1 VRSPSAT
8 ERETSMQTLRCV
20 AGIDVHKKMLAVVV
34 GRVGEQTIEVERAK
48 FSTTTQDLKRL
59 EDWLA
64 TRGVDEVVMESAGQY
79 HKPVWLQLEGRF
91 QLHLAQARSNRGPR
105 GRKRDFT
112 DALRLVK
119 RLLSEDLIL
128 SYVPDA
134 EQRLWRSMTRAKV
147 SLGEQRKRLQGQIE
161 GLLEE
166 MMIKLSSVVSD
177 LFGVSGRR
185 ILKALAAGE
194 EDPAK
199 LASLGDHQLGVS
211 REGLQEALTGRVRP
225 AHRLLLELYL
235 QQVELI
241 DAQIAVLEREI
252 SVAMRPHQATI
263 ERLADLPGVG
273 VGSAHQ
279 IIAEMGPEAA
289 TLPSP
294 GQAASWVGV
303 CPGREESA
311 EESHN
316 NRSPK
321 GNRPLRRLLN

>member
-1 VRSPSAT
+1 MVLDVGTADRRCFDSGEVDTVGELDAERIGCTDKFAPARVAREGAYFEQDLVVVRFPSAT
-8 ERETSMQTLRCV
+8 ERETSMQTLHCV

-64 TRGVDEVVMESAGQY
+64 TRGVDEVVMESTGQY

-91 QLHLAQARSNRGPR
+91 QLQLAQARSNRGPR

-199 LASLGDHQLGVS
+199 LASLGDHQLRVS
-211 REGLQEALTGRVRP
+211 REGLQEALTG
-225 AHRLLLELYL
+225 E
-235 QQVELI
+235 
-241 DAQIAVLEREI
+241 
-252 SVAMRPHQATI
+252 SV
-263 ERLADLPGVG
+263 
-273 VGSAHQ
+273 
-279 IIAEMGPEAA
+279 
-289 TLPSP
+289 
-294 GQAASWVGV
+294 
-303 CPGREESA
+303 
-311 EESHN
+311 
-316 NRSPK
+316 
-321 GNRPLRRLLN
+321 